1 MKKLLKNQ
9 KGYTDGETIFSII
22 IILIFIGFIGFGIFK
37 FIYSRTAGNKTA
49 IDMKHNYEKAI
60 INLNG
65 ETQEI
70 EIDTWSDY
78 DGEQIQIIAKDGTVY
93 LVSSFNTILIGK

>member
-1 MKKLLKNQ
+1 MKRFFKSE
-9 KGYTDGETIFSII
+9 KGYIDGETIWAIFV
-22 IILIFIGFIGFGIFK
+22 ILVLIGFFGFGIFK

-49 IDMKHNYEKAI
+49 IDMKYNYEKAI
-60 INLNG
+60 VNLNG
-65 ETQEI
+65 EKLEI
-70 EIDTWSDY
+70 EVNSWTDY

>member
-1 MKKLLKNQ
+1 MKKLFENE
-9 KGYTDGETIFSII
+9 KGYIDGEAIFAII
-22 IILIFIGFIGFGIFK
+22 FILIVIGSIGFGIFK

-49 IDMKHNYEKAI
+49 IDMKYNYEKAI
-60 INLNG
+60 INING
-65 ETQEI
+65 ETKEI

-78 DGEQIQIIAKDGTVY
+78 DGEQIQIISKDGIVY